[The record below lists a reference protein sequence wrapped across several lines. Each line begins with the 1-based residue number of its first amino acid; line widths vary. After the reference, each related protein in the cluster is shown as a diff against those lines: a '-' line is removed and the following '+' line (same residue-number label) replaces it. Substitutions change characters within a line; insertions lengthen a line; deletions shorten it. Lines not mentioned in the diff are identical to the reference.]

1 VQDRQRDRLEQELK
15 AVESQHS
22 LWTEKL
28 SRLSKAKAIETDPA
42 TSFKL
47 EQQIEEAEAEID
59 RLKLKIQSL
68 EEQLHLISIDRR
80 KFIKWIGFGGTGTVL
95 VFVLPKI
102 RSPIPELPPTRP
114 LRSIPSL
121 STIEFV
127 SVQLNDN
134 GDIVDRTKGQA
145 QIYTEELGNTS
156 NTISLRMVKISPGQF
171 LMGSEGEEGSFDA
184 ESPQHQVKVADFFI
198 GQTLVTQA
206 QWQQIMG
213 NNPSEYKGNEKLPV
227 ESISWQDANQF
238 CQKLSQQTQR
248 KYRLPTEAE
257 WEYACRARTTTP
269 FHFGNTISS
278 EVANYRAQD
287 WNDNGKIRPGKYGDG
302 KLGEF
307 RNKTTPVGNFPP
319 NSFGLYDLHGNL
331 REWCQ
336 DRWHKNYQGAPSDG
350 SAWLSDRDDSRIL
363 RGGSWLD
370 APNRCRCAS
379 RYYKSLNDRSKAI
392 GFRVVCEI

>member
-1 VQDRQRDRLEQELK
+1 VRDRQRDRLEQELK
-15 AVESQHS
+15 AIESEHS

-28 SRLSKAKAIETDPA
+28 SRLAKAKAIETDPA
-42 TSFKL
+42 TIFKL

-59 RLKLKIQSL
+59 RLKLKIKSL
-68 EEQLHLISIDRR
+68 EEQLRLISIDRR

-95 VFVLPKI
+95 VFVVPKI
-102 RSPIPELPPTRP
+102 LSQIPSR
-114 LRSIPSL
+114 RSIPSL
-121 STIEFV
+121 STIEFA
-127 SVQLNDN
+127 SVKLNDK
-134 GDIVDRTKGQA
+134 GDIIDRPTGQA

-156 NTISLRMVKISPGQF
+156 NTIGLTMVKISAGQF
-171 LMGSEGEEGSFDA
+171 LMGSEGEEGRLDA
-184 ESPQHQVKVADFFI
+184 ESPQHQVKVSEFFI

-206 QWQQIMG
+206 QWQQVMG
-213 NNPSEYKGNEKLPV
+213 NNPSEYKGNGKLPV
-227 ESISWQDANQF
+227 ENISWQDANEF

-257 WEYACRARTTTP
+257 WEYACRAGTTTP

-319 NSFGLYDLHGNL
+319 NGFGLYDLHGNL

-350 SAWLSDRDDSRIL
+350 SAWLSDNDASRIL

-370 APNRCRCAS
+370 APNRCRSAS
-379 RYYKSLNDRSKAI
+379 RYYKSLNERYKAI